1 MTVLGSSP
9 HPRWTRI
16 AIAVCA
22 AMMIVRPA
30 AAERKNPKFD
40 AALQEAGKH
49 GQQTVT
55 VIIQVDGKVRGQL
68 KRALIAQG
76 LPVPREHA
84 VISALT
90 LEVPVKLLD
99 KLADMPG
106 VLSVSI
112 DAPVG
117 SDTAVVQTTNGEM
130 IRHEIGLL
138 AL

>member
-1 MTVLGSSP
+1 MTILASRSP
-9 HPRWTRI
+9 GWWRI
-16 AIAVCA
+16 AIGLLA
-22 AMMIVRPA
+22 AIAIAHPA
-30 AAERKNPKFD
+30 AAQRKNPKFD

-49 GQQTVT
+49 GQGTVT

-68 KRALIAQG
+68 KRALVAQG
-76 LPVPREHA
+76 LPVPREHG

>member
-1 MTVLGSSP
+1 MTILASRSP
-9 HPRWTRI
+9 GWWRI
-16 AIAVCA
+16 AIGLLA
-22 AMMIVRPA
+22 AIAIAHPA

-49 GQQTVT
+49 GQQTVR
-55 VIIQVDGKVRGQL
+55 VIIQVDGKARGQV
-68 KRALIAQG
+68 KRALAAQG
-76 LPVPREHA
+76 LPVPIEHG

-90 LEVPVKLLD
+90 LDVPVKLLN

-117 SDTAVVQTTNGEM
+117 ADQAVVPTTNGDM
-130 IRHEIGLL
+130 LRDDL
-138 AL
+138 